1 MVTTHHPS
9 GSPAVSY
16 GGRISQ
22 RGRLI
27 LTVHGRGKLGLW
39 LGRGLLA
46 GSPGL
51 SWCRRGSRGPE
62 QAGVSPHD

>member
-22 RGRLI
+22 QGHLI
-27 LTVHGRGKLGLW
+27 FTVHGHRKLGLW
-39 LGRGLLA
+39 LGWGWLA
-46 GSPGL
+46 GSPDL
-51 SWCRRGSRGPE
+51 SWCRRGSQGPE
-62 QAGVSPHD
+62 QAGVGPRD